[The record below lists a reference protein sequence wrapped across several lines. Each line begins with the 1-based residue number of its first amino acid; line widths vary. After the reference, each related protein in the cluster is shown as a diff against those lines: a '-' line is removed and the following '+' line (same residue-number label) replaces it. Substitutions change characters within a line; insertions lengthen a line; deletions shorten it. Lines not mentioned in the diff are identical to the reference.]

1 MCRRMPGMPYQF
13 DSIDEDSVL
22 FELRDFDLNDRT
34 TTTSTATTTPRVTLS
49 SPISDLNTI
58 SLPNLRPVSL
68 DHFDC

>member
-1 MCRRMPGMPYQF
+1 MCHRMPGMPYQF
-13 DSIDEDSVL
+13 DSIEEDSVL

-58 SLPNLRPVSL
+58 SLPNLRPVSS